1 MSYQIKRIDPYWMT
15 HPMVPILVA
24 AGAVIA
30 LIGHQTDRNF
40 IGIVGVVVMGVA
52 VLVATKPVLSA
63 VLGTLGVFGG
73 LVTFVVLPNP
83 QMVGMSLL
91 LKLLSTL
98 LFAALYMVLMDAL
111 VLAIAFLYN
120 LFGAGLRG
128 ISLDLEEAA
137 GEDAPGE
144 GV

>member
-15 HPMVPILVA
+15 HPFIPVLVA

-30 LIGHQTDRNF
+30 LIGHQINNNF
-40 IGIVGVVVMGVA
+40 IGIVGVAVGSIA
-52 VLVATKPVLSA
+52 VLAATKPVLSA
-63 VLGTLGVFGG
+63 VLATLGLVGG
-73 LVTFVVLPNP
+73 VVTFIVLPNP
-83 QMVGMSLL
+83 QMIGMTFI

-137 GEDAPGE
+137 GEE
-144 GV
+144 V